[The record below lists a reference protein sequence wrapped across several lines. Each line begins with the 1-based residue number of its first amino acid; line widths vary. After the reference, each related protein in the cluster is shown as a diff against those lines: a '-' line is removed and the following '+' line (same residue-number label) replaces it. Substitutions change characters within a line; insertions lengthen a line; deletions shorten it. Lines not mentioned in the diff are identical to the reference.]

1 MSQGQI
7 KIQEHLFLK
16 AQQNLKFKSK
26 SKRMKKVKTKLPTIR
41 KLDVEEEPKNTYLSD
56 IIIKDLLSYVPKEEP
71 IDLLEKMSRK
81 EKKTNLQRVKGSTY
95 I

>member
-1 MSQGQI
+1 
-7 KIQEHLFLK
+7 
-16 AQQNLKFKSK
+16 
-26 SKRMKKVKTKLPTIR
+26 MKKVKTKLPTIR